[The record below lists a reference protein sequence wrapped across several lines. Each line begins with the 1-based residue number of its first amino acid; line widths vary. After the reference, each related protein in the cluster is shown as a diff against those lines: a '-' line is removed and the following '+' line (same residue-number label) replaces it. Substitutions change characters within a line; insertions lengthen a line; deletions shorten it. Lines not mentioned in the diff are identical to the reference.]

1 MIFPGQIIF
10 LVAPSVAVLPGH
22 HATPHPRRVMHSVT
36 GFPFTS
42 GLMVQTGRKSQ

>member
-1 MIFPGQIIF
+1 MIFPGQI
-10 LVAPSVAVLPGH
+10 
-22 HATPHPRRVMHSVT
+22 THPRRVMHSVT